1 MGSLSNGV
9 NEIRLMFIGRYDD
22 MGCVKQGGRNLN
34 MSDSSRLPMRKGL
47 MPIEDLSLNNEIFQ
61 GTRRLMQL
69 LKRLWP
75 EEEGQGL
82 SEYALLLFMVSLTAV
97 TAMGGLAS
105 RINTICSIAC
115 THVSA
120 TTSRGSLT
128 GNSTGYAGTSIAGDN
143 SYTKDQSPK
152 PSM

>member
-22 MGCVKQGGRNLN
+22 MASVRHGGRSVI
-34 MSDSSRLPMRKGL
+34 MSGSSRLPIRKGL
-47 MPIEDLSLNNEIFQ
+47 MPIKDLNLNDEIFR
-61 GTRRLMQL
+61 GTRRLMQF

-82 SEYALLLFMVSLTAV
+82 SEYALLLFLVSLTAV

-105 RINTICSIAC
+105 RINTICSIASA
-115 THVSA
+115 HVSA
-120 TTSRGSLT
+120 TTSSGSLT
-128 GNSTGYAGTSIAGDN
+128 GGSMGYAATATAGDN
-143 SYTKDQSPK
+143 SYTKGQSPK
-152 PSM
+152 PAL

>member
-1 MGSLSNGV
+1 
-9 NEIRLMFIGRYDD
+9 
-22 MGCVKQGGRNLN
+22 
-34 MSDSSRLPMRKGL
+34 MSDSSRLPVRKNL
-47 MPIEDLSLNNEIFQ
+47 MPVEDLNLNNEIFQ

-82 SEYALLLFMVSLTAV
+82 SEYALLLFLVSLTAV

-105 RINTICSIAC
+105 RINTICSIAS

-120 TTSRGSLT
+120 TTSSGSLT
-128 GNSTGYAGTSIAGDN
+128 GGSAGYASSATTGDN
-143 SYTKDQSPK
+143 SYTKGQSPK
-152 PSM
+152 PAM